1 VIFGREP
8 GGWRMFVEEW
18 KAKQAMH
25 LGPSR
30 RIHRIAVDPVVNE
43 AAAPTVA

>member
-1 VIFGREP
+1 
-8 GGWRMFVEEW
+8 MYMDEW

-30 RIHRIAVDPVVNE
+30 RIHRIAVGAVVNE
-43 AAAPTVA
+43 AKSPAVGYDFVTPDRH